1 MSPEFSLADPMFP
14 RPSNRLARSQPEEPP
29 ATDEEGWIY
38 KTHLDLK
45 KETGLSRHEQ
55 NICLEELKKKNVL
68 DHRLDYRINRDALD
82 EIMEADLP
90 SEIRK
95 PDFAKSG
102 KRIDFR
108 ELLIAIHH
116 L

>member
-1 MSPEFSLADPMFP
+1 MFP

>member
-1 MSPEFSLADPMFP
+1 MSTRSWCLSPETAI
-14 RPSNRLARSQPEEPP
+14 RR
-29 ATDEEGWIY
+29 G
-38 KTHLDLK
+38 LDLQDAARFG

-55 NICLEELKKKNVL
+55 NKCLEELKKKNVL
-68 DHRLDYRINRDALD
+68 DRRLDYRINRDALD